1 MNIET
6 TIRPDGVAVLV
17 AEGRINLVTA
27 TAVRREVQRVVDEG
41 HARLALDLSRVEFI
55 DSSGLGALVSGLKTA
70 RTAGGDLRLVAATE
84 QVAGVLRLT
93 NLDRIL
99 RVYPRPDDAYR
110 D

>member
-1 MNIET
+1 MNIDT

-41 HARLALDLSRVEFI
+41 HTRLALDLSGVEFI

-70 RTAGGDLRLVAATE
+70 RTAGGDLRLVAASE

-99 RVYPRPDDAYR
+99 RVFPGPDDAYR